1 MTCLPPLPNRFA
13 AMADKQDDM
22 VIAPPK
28 PSANPFAVGDTDSP
42 SAVREVASRLT
53 SLPQGLVDGGEII
66 ILAVKPSMWRP
77 VFDSV
82 PWIMTLSF
90 LALASMTWHLALPG
104 LSVSTSAQVI
114 FLLGMLR
121 LGLAVI
127 AWIPSWYVLTNR
139 RLIVIRGVRTP
150 NITSCSLLEVRNT
163 YLNATTIEKTAHL
176 GTITYVTTDEAKA
189 PHYWRTITD
198 PETVH
203 AEIRR
208 AIENVIDN
216 HNAG

>member
-1 MTCLPPLPNRFA
+1 MTGLPPQRNRPA
-13 AMADKQDDM
+13 AMADKRDDM
-22 VIAPPK
+22 VIAPSK
-28 PSANPFAVGDTDSP
+28 PSANPFAVGETDS
-42 SAVREVASRLT
+42 SSTAGEVASRLT

-82 PWIMTLSF
+82 PWVMTLSF
-90 LALASMTWHLALPG
+90 LAVVSMTWNLALPG
-104 LSVSTSAQVI
+104 LTVSSSAQVI
-114 FLLGMLR
+114 FLFGMLR
-121 LGLAVI
+121 LGIAVV

-139 RLIVIRGVRTP
+139 RLIEIRGVRTP
-150 NITSCSLLEVRNT
+150 DITSCSLLEVRNT
-163 YLNATTIEKTAHL
+163 YLNATTIEKTARL
-176 GTITYVTTDEAKA
+176 GTITYVTDDEAQA
-189 PHYWRTITD
+189 PHYWRTIAE

-216 HNAG
+216 HHAS